1 MHRGERAQPVT
12 NAGQRS
18 EPVTIIS
25 PVHRW
30 WAPWLRA
37 TWPGAN
43 VSRFIKRPLV
53 RLGFIHVAHWSLV
66 SRMPP
71 RGWPRGRRLPHPY
84 VIFQSNFNDD
94 LIAYIDA
101 FALVVP
107 WRIRG
112 VWQGVFHF
120 PGPQNVDRF
129 VAFIRERIART
140 DYYYCAVPDASSTMI
155 RAALELDERYRRF
168 ARETRWVDP
177 GTFKSRFDVFLADV
191 ESLL

>member
-1 MHRGERAQPVT
+1 MEGGPVEGERAQ
-12 NAGQRS
+12 
-18 EPVTIIS
+18 PVTIIS

-30 WAPWLRA
+30 WAAWLRL

-43 VSRFIKRPLV
+43 LSRFVKRPLV
-53 RLGFIHVAHWSLV
+53 KLGFIHIAHWSLV

-71 RGWPRGRRLPHPY
+71 RGSPRGARLPHPY

-120 PGPQNVDRF
+120 PGPQKVDSF
-129 VAFIRERIART
+129 VAFIRERISHT
-140 DYYYCAVPDASSTMI
+140 DYYYCALPHASSTMI
-155 RAALELDERYRRF
+155 SAALELDKRYRRF
-168 ARETRWVDP
+168 ARETRRLDA
-177 GTFKSRFDVFLADV
+177 GSFKVRFDEFLAEV